1 MQPIQPPQNCSIE
14 EFLLEEKYGR
24 HAIQA
29 SLNPFTCGLTSQTR
43 TTVEVKQLVTEL
55 AQGLGDKLGWHAIPN
70 RYGATCVGDSSFI
83 RDCDPSQQPFIC
95 DRVILATCLVKCKG
109 HLHLSSASPDG
120 AQGYSRDKDSRQPC
134 IYHRTNGNDAKDR
147 PFATLQI
154 CSGLSKSGEDSAP
167 CGPVEMARFPSEP
180 GAASF
185 LSLLQWDIWLTVA
198 KYDLSSSVEM
208 FIGAAPLGPEI
219 LVKTRKLFPY
229 WKVLQG
235 YGADGL
241 SNIGLTEAGAV
252 VSLSRRDDIWL
263 GSSGVPLDGIECR
276 LLSDDGKELKDL
288 GHPGELVIRS
298 PALASGYF
306 CNEEATQETFQN
318 GWLRTGDLAL
328 LKRSSKGNLHLFIVD
343 RIKDLIKVKVP
354 WSSLGFLLIVLA
366 LLTLLLSQGMQVSPT
381 ELEAHLLL
389 HHGVEEAAV
398 VGIDDP
404 VAGEVPKAFI
414 VRSTSSQA
422 QSTQDLS
429 SSIKKHVE
437 ENKAKYKWLRGGIE
451 FVQELPKTPSGKIT
465 RRALRDAARR
475 KAKSVKTGSHL

>member
-55 AQGLGDKLGWHAIPN
+55 AQGLGDKLGWHAIPSDQLERVVY

-154 CSGLSKSGEDSAP
+154 CSGLSKSGEGSAP

-235 YGADGL
+235 YG
-241 SNIGLTEAGAV
+241 LTEAGAV

-306 CNEEATQETFQN
+306 CNEEATQETFHN

-343 RIKDLIKVKVP
+343 RIKDLIK
-354 WSSLGFLLIVLA
+354 
-366 LLTLLLSQGMQVSPT
+366 GMQVSPT

>member
-1 MQPIQPPQNCSIE
+1 M
-14 EFLLEEKYGR
+14 
-24 HAIQA
+24 
-29 SLNPFTCGLTSQTR
+29 
-43 TTVEVKQLVTEL
+43 
-55 AQGLGDKLGWHAIPN
+55 
-70 RYGATCVGDSSFI
+70 
-83 RDCDPSQQPFIC
+83 
-95 DRVILATCLVKCKG
+95 
-109 HLHLSSASPDG
+109 
-120 AQGYSRDKDSRQPC
+120 
-134 IYHRTNGNDAKDR
+134 
-147 PFATLQI
+147 
-154 CSGLSKSGEDSAP
+154 
-167 CGPVEMARFPSEP
+167 
-180 GAASF
+180 
-185 LSLLQWDIWLTVA
+185 
-198 KYDLSSSVEM
+198 
-208 FIGAAPLGPEI
+208 
-219 LVKTRKLFPY
+219 
-229 WKVLQG
+229 
-235 YGADGL
+235 
-241 SNIGLTEAGAV
+241 

-366 LLTLLLSQGMQVSPT
+366 LLTLVLSQGMQVSPT